1 MVVSNRDNG
10 PIATR
15 GLVTY
20 VISSLQGKARGCSVG
35 KQRSRSQVKRRGD
48 AKAGMAGSFQ
58 DDYLEYV
65 ADLLLQLEEMAEREG
80 HRELAER
87 LRHSR
92 QVAERD

>member
-1 MVVSNRDNG
+1 MLVSNRDNG
-10 PIATR
+10 VIATL
-15 GLVTY
+15 GLVMY
-20 VISSLQGKARGCSVG
+20 VMSSLQGKARGCSVG
-35 KQRSRSQVKRRGD
+35 KQRSRSQAKRRAD

-80 HRELAER
+80 NRELAER